1 MHPPSGSTASASSA
15 WEAEA
20 EQGRFRAGTLLAG
33 IRRMELGAAPQASPR
48 QPAAVFTLED
58 ADAASTAA
66 DDPRPLARC
75 PAAGPATGPGV
86 ATTATA
92 TTAAT
97 ATVAAAAAAPDFL
110 TLNPFTRR
118 GTVAAAPALPPATR
132 QAQLPQ
138 PPPPSFAAAQPPL
151 PQQRAVPLA
160 MPAAA
165 SALHTFASW
174 PGLEPDPDWFRAF
187 ASQETP
193 SPAPTGTPSQPPQP
207 PQLAVPLFTPQLAM
221 PAAAS
226 ALPRFTSRQVTQVHT
241 WVSELLQKYYLQETV
256 IGAGVEGDV
265 TLVPELNSEGSQL
278 RGKPVIRETHQTLGL
293 PEEGRGRVNIHL
305 RGEELE
311 HAVGYGMRY
320 GLRMRGKRS
329 GTSSEAGVHL
339 WPPAP
344 LYIIDM
350 VHGGELAAPAGPS
363 THARGFGC
371 FVLV

>member
-1 MHPPSGSTASASSA
+1 
-15 WEAEA
+15 
-20 EQGRFRAGTLLAG
+20 
-33 IRRMELGAAPQASPR
+33 
-48 QPAAVFTLED
+48 
-58 ADAASTAA
+58 
-66 DDPRPLARC
+66 
-75 PAAGPATGPGV
+75 
-86 ATTATA
+86 
-92 TTAAT
+92 
-97 ATVAAAAAAPDFL
+97 
-110 TLNPFTRR
+110 
-118 GTVAAAPALPPATR
+118 
-132 QAQLPQ
+132 
-138 PPPPSFAAAQPPL
+138 
-151 PQQRAVPLA
+151 
-160 MPAAA
+160 
-165 SALHTFASW
+165 
-174 PGLEPDPDWFRAF
+174 
-187 ASQETP
+187 
-193 SPAPTGTPSQPPQP
+193 
-207 PQLAVPLFTPQLAM
+207 M